1 MGVKSLAAAVARAVQ
16 RRIEQEAR
24 AMRGTIQGNRFI
36 SGAKS
41 YPMIQAVDC
50 DAGDGKKA
58 WAQLSQSGKAVIVGA

>member
-16 RRIEQEAR
+16 KRINEETR

-41 YPMIQAVDC
+41 YPFTQAVDC
-50 DAGDGKKA
+50 DAGDGKKV
-58 WAQLSQSGKAVIVGA
+58 WAQLSQSGKAVVVGA